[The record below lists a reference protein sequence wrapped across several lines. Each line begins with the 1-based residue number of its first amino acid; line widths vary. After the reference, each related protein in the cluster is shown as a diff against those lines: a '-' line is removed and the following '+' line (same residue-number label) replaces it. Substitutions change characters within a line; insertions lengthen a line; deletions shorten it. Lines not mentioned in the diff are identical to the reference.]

1 MKMGINKSS
10 YGNRKT
16 ILIGQDSFHI
26 ALPAKLTGTAGAT
39 LKAGQPLAGDIES
52 RLSEEFSASTSDATC
67 VLLHDVVLDSDGK
80 GNGTIVI
87 AGCID
92 KLKLDSDIQT
102 AIATAKASG
111 LDNIIV
117 TEGSAI

>member
-1 MKMGINKSS
+1 MIQSTV

-26 ALPAKLTGTAGAT
+26 ALPVKLSGSANAT
-39 LKAGQPLAGDIES
+39 IKAGEPLVGDVAS
-52 RLSEEFSASTSDATC
+52 RLSVEFTAGTSGATGL
-67 VLLHDVVLDSDGK
+67 LLHDVVLDAKGK
-80 GNGTIVI
+80 GNGTIVL

-92 KLKLDSDIQT
+92 KLKLDSDVL
-102 AIATAKASG
+102 ARVEGVEIA
-111 LDNIIV
+111 NIIV